1 MATTNKSKVV
11 SYAAGLA
18 GHWRLG
24 YDSARELTRPL
35 APAAAVGG
43 CLPSY
48 VGVAVAVAL
57 CGGWGAGAAAS
68 GPAQWA
74 VRLRGALPV
83 VAAAVAARQVSSLAD
98 MATAAGEKGV

>member
-1 MATTNKSKVV
+1 MATTNKSKAV
-11 SYAAGLA
+11 SYAAGLV

-24 YDSARELTRPL
+24 YDSARGLTRPL
-35 APAAAVGG
+35 APAATVGG

-48 VGVAVAVAL
+48 VGVSVAVAL
-57 CGGWGAGAAAS
+57 CGGSGTGVAGFAEAW
-68 GPAQWA
+68 WA

-98 MATAAGEKGV
+98 MATAAGEE